1 MPELGRREIP
11 GLLLRMVPESR
22 RIIEAAAGAPAGQAV
37 SGSMEWFDL
46 YDFLSA
52 VFRGLLSPA
61 LTEKNRDDDLLARSF
76 DFVETVLRSS
86 NESVSGAGYFQ
97 VVEPLFGSEDLL
109 VAAVPVMREETLRLT
124 LSELDTERLSSGAR
138 AALVDYLT

>member
-11 GLLLRMVPESR
+11 GLLLRVVPESR
-22 RIIEAAAGAPAGQAV
+22 RVIETAAGVPADQAV
-37 SGSMEWFDL
+37 SGGMEWFDL
-46 YDFLSA
+46 YDFLSD
-52 VFRGLLSPA
+52 VFRGLLRPA
-61 LTEKNRDDDLLARSF
+61 LLEKERDDDLVARSF

-97 VVEPLFGSEDLL
+97 FVEPLFGGEDLL
-109 VAAVPVMREETLRLT
+109 VAAIPVMREETLRLT